1 MSCGE
6 QSCTWIF
13 RILCF
18 GQTSVLK
25 YIRNQTSR
33 FKVFVANRVSE
44 ILVSQLS
51 QWRCVDTARNSVD
64 VASRGLKVD
73 AFLKNVTCVSGPQF
87 LIQPESVWP
96 VNPEDVH
103 QLQADDPE
111 VKKAVAVNAAQ
122 AAEEVSTVTRIIKY
136 FSSWTGLKK
145 SVAWILRFKKLLLA
159 CCQKRRKL
167 KMHLTQSGLDLQQR
181 CSLEMNMDTFKGEAV
196 SSCLSLEEL
205 EKAELEITIFCQRKR
220 FPEELSR
227 LQSPKTVKGCSQLL

>member
-1 MSCGE
+1 MHTHKYTAPLSWGRLEWLHLSLLQSLDWRSLLPPWQVALMSCGE

-73 AFLKNVTCVSGPQF
+73 AFLKNVTCVGS
-87 LIQPESVWP
+87 SVSYSTR
-96 VNPEDVH
+96 EC
-103 QLQADDPE
+103 
-111 VKKAVAVNAAQ
+111 VA
-122 AAEEVSTVTRIIKY
+122 
-136 FSSWTGLKK
+136 
-145 SVAWILRFKKLLLA
+145 
-159 CCQKRRKL
+159 C
-167 KMHLTQSGLDLQQR
+167 
-181 CSLEMNMDTFKGEAV
+181 
-196 SSCLSLEEL
+196 
-205 EKAELEITIFCQRKR
+205 
-220 FPEELSR
+220 
-227 LQSPKTVKGCSQLL
+227 